1 MIVAGIDFGNRR
13 IGLAISNPD
22 QLSAYPVET
31 IERGRSLA
39 VDLETLRARLTA
51 LEVRRVIVGLPLNMD
66 GTVGPQARAAQLFAR
81 RLEEATGIPV
91 ELCDERLSSF
101 EAEERLKGIPVR
113 RKRRKLAIDAV
124 AASVILETWLRSQKP
139 RL

>member
-1 MIVAGIDFGNRR
+1 MTIAGIDFGNRR
-13 IGLAISNPD
+13 IGLAVSNPD
-22 QLSAYPVET
+22 QFSAYPVET
-31 IERGRSLA
+31 IERGRSLEA
-39 VDLETLRARLTA
+39 DLATLRARLTA
-51 LEVRRVIVGLPLNMD
+51 LEVRRVVVGLPLNMD
-66 GTVGPQARAAQLFAR
+66 GTVGPQARAAQLFAH

-113 RKRRKLAIDAV
+113 RNRRKLAIDAV

-139 RL
+139 

>member
-1 MIVAGIDFGNRR
+1 MRIAGVDFGNRR
-13 IGLAISNPD
+13 IGLAVSNPD

-31 IERGRSLA
+31 IERGRSLEA
-39 VDLETLRARLTA
+39 DLATLRARLTA
-51 LEVRRVIVGLPLNMD
+51 LEARRVVVGLPLNMD
-66 GTVGPQARAAQLFAR
+66 GTVGPQARAAQVFAH

-101 EAEERLKGIPVR
+101 EAEERLKGLRVR
-113 RKRRKLAIDAV
+113 GNRRKLAIDAV

-139 RL
+139 

>member
-1 MIVAGIDFGNRR
+1 MVIAGIDFGNRR
-13 IGLAISNPD
+13 IGLAVSNPD

-31 IERGRSLA
+31 IERSRSLA
-39 VDLETLRARLTA
+39 ADLATLRVRLTA
-51 LEVRRVIVGLPLNMD
+51 LEVRRIVVGLPLNMD
-66 GTVGPQARAAQLFAR
+66 GTVGPQARAAQVFAR

-101 EAEERLKGIPVR
+101 EAEERLRGIPVR
-113 RKRRKLAIDAV
+113 RNRRKLAIDAV

-139 RL
+139 

>member
-1 MIVAGIDFGNRR
+1 MSVAGIDLGKRR
-13 IGLAISNPD
+13 IGLAVSNPD

-66 GTVGPQARAAQLFAR
+66 GTVGPQARAAQVFAR

-113 RKRRKLAIDAV
+113 RNRRKLAIDAI
-124 AASVILETWLRSQKP
+124 AASVILETWLRSQRP
-139 RL
+139 

>member
-1 MIVAGIDFGNRR
+1 MVVAGIDFGNRR
-13 IGLAISNPD
+13 IGLAVSNPD

-39 VDLETLRARLTA
+39 ADLATLRVRLTA
-51 LEVRRVIVGLPLNMD
+51 LEVRRVVVGLPLNID
-66 GTVGPQARAAQLFAR
+66 GTVGPQARAAQVFAR

-113 RKRRKLAIDAV
+113 RNRRKLAIDAV

-139 RL
+139 

>member
-1 MIVAGIDFGNRR
+1 MLVAGIDFGNRR
-13 IGLAISNPD
+13 IGLALSHPD

-39 VDLETLRARLTA
+39 IDLATLRTRLTA
-51 LEVRRVIVGLPLNMD
+51 LEVRRVVVGLPLNMD
-66 GTVGPQARAAQLFAR
+66 GTVGPQARAAQVFAR

-101 EAEERLKGIPVR
+101 EAEERMKGLPVR
-113 RKRRKLAIDAV
+113 SNRRKLAIDAV

-139 RL
+139 

>member
-13 IGLAISNPD
+13 IGLAVSNPD
-22 QLSAYPVET
+22 QIGAYPVAT
-31 IERGRSLA
+31 IERGRSLRA
-39 VDLETLRARLTA
+39 DLVTLRARLTA
-51 LEVRRVIVGLPLNMD
+51 LEVRRVVVGLPLNMD
-66 GTVGPQARAAQLFAR
+66 GTVGPQARAAQVFAR

-113 RKRRKLAIDAV
+113 GNRRKLAIDAV
-124 AASVILETWLRSQKP
+124 AASVILESWLRSQKP
-139 RL
+139 

>member
-1 MIVAGIDFGNRR
+1 MTIAGIDFGNRR
-13 IGLAISNPD
+13 IGLAVSNSD

-31 IERGRSLA
+31 IERGRSLEA
-39 VDLETLRARLTA
+39 DLAILRTRLTA
-51 LEVRRVIVGLPLNMD
+51 LEVRRVVVGLPLNMD
-66 GTVGPQARAAQLFAR
+66 GTVGPQARAAQVFAH

-113 RKRRKLAIDAV
+113 GNRRKLAIDAV

-139 RL
+139 

>member
-1 MIVAGIDFGNRR
+1 MIIAGIDFGNRR
-13 IGLAISNPD
+13 IGLAVSNPD
-22 QLSAYPVET
+22 QVSAYPVET

-39 VDLETLRARLTA
+39 ADLETLRTRLTA
-51 LEVRRVIVGLPLNMD
+51 LEVRRVVVGLPLNMD
-66 GTVGPQARAAQLFAR
+66 GTVGPQARAAQVFAR

-101 EAEERLKGIPVR
+101 EAEERLKALPVR
-113 RKRRKLAIDAV
+113 RNRRKLAIDAV

-139 RL
+139 

>member
-1 MIVAGIDFGNRR
+1 MVVAGIDFGNRR

-39 VDLETLRARLTA
+39 ADLATLRARLTA
-51 LEVRRVIVGLPLNMD
+51 LEVRRVVVGLPLNMD
-66 GTVGPQARAAQLFAR
+66 GTVGPQARAAQVFAR

-113 RKRRKLAIDAV
+113 RNRRKLAIDAV

-139 RL
+139 

>member
-1 MIVAGIDFGNRR
+1 MTIAGIDFGNRR
-13 IGLAISNPD
+13 IGLAVSNPD
-22 QLSAYPVET
+22 QFSAYPVET
-31 IERGRSLA
+31 IERGRSLEA
-39 VDLETLRARLTA
+39 DLATLRARLTA
-51 LEVRRVIVGLPLNMD
+51 LEVRRVVVGLPLNMD
-66 GTVGPQARAAQLFAR
+66 GTVGPQARAAQVFAH

-113 RKRRKLAIDAV
+113 RNRRKLAIDAV

-139 RL
+139 

>member
-1 MIVAGIDFGNRR
+1 MVVAGIDFGNRR
-13 IGLAISNPD
+13 IGLAVSNPD

-39 VDLETLRARLTA
+39 ADLATLRARLTA
-51 LEVRRVIVGLPLNMD
+51 LEVRRVVVGLPLNMD
-66 GTVGPQARAAQLFAR
+66 GTVGPQARAAQVFAR

-113 RKRRKLAIDAV
+113 RNRRKLAIDAV

-139 RL
+139 

>member
-1 MIVAGIDFGNRR
+1 MVVAGIDFGNRR
-13 IGLAISNPD
+13 IGLAVSNSD

-39 VDLETLRARLTA
+39 ADLATLRARLTA
-51 LEVRRVIVGLPLNMD
+51 LEVRRIVVGLPLNMD
-66 GTVGPQARAAQLFAR
+66 GTAGPQARAAQVFAR

-113 RKRRKLAIDAV
+113 RNRRKLAIDAV
-124 AASVILETWLRSQKP
+124 AASVILETWLRSQK
-139 RL
+139 L

>member
-13 IGLAISNPD
+13 IGLAVSNPD
-22 QLSAYPVET
+22 QLSAYPVEA
-31 IERGRSLA
+31 IERGRSLRA
-39 VDLETLRARLTA
+39 DLETLRSRLAA
-51 LEVRRVIVGLPLNMD
+51 LEVRRIVVGLPLNMD
-66 GTVGPQARAAQLFAR
+66 GTVGPRARAAQAFAR

-113 RKRRKLAIDAV
+113 GNRRKLAIDAV

-139 RL
+139 

>member
-1 MIVAGIDFGNRR
+1 MIVAGIDFGKRR
-13 IGLAISNPD
+13 IGLAVSNLD

-39 VDLETLRARLTA
+39 ADLETLRVRLTA
-51 LEVRRVIVGLPLNMD
+51 LEVRRVVVGLPLNMD

-101 EAEERLKGIPVR
+101 EAEERLKALPVR
-113 RKRRKLAIDAV
+113 RNRRKLAIDAV

-139 RL
+139 

>member
-1 MIVAGIDFGNRR
+1 MIIAGIDFGNRR

-31 IERGRSLA
+31 IERGRSLEA
-39 VDLETLRARLTA
+39 DLATLRARLTA
-51 LEVRRVIVGLPLNMD
+51 LEVRRVVVGLPLNMD
-66 GTVGPQARAAQLFAR
+66 GTVGPQARAAQVFAH

-113 RKRRKLAIDAV
+113 RNRRKLAIDAV
-124 AASVILETWLRSQKP
+124 AASVILESWLRSQKP
-139 RL
+139 

>member
-1 MIVAGIDFGNRR
+1 MVVAGIDFGNRR
-13 IGLAISNPD
+13 IGLAVSSPD

-31 IERGRSLA
+31 IERSRSLA
-39 VDLETLRARLTA
+39 ADLATLRVRLTA
-51 LEVRRVIVGLPLNMD
+51 LEVRRIVVGLPLNMD
-66 GTVGPQARAAQLFAR
+66 GTVGPQARAAQVFAR

-113 RKRRKLAIDAV
+113 RNRRKLAIDAV
-124 AASVILETWLRSQKP
+124 AASVILETWLRSQK
-139 RL
+139 L

>member
-1 MIVAGIDFGNRR
+1 MVIAGIDFGNRR
-13 IGLAISNPD
+13 IGLAVSNPD

-31 IERGRSLA
+31 IERSRSLA
-39 VDLETLRARLTA
+39 ADLATLRARLTA
-51 LEVRRVIVGLPLNMD
+51 LEVRRIVVGLPLNMD
-66 GTVGPQARAAQLFAR
+66 GTIGPQARAAQVFAR

-113 RKRRKLAIDAV
+113 RNRRKLAIDAV

-139 RL
+139 

>member
-1 MIVAGIDFGNRR
+1 MTIAGIDFGNRR

-31 IERGRSLA
+31 IERGRSLEA
-39 VDLETLRARLTA
+39 DLATLRARLTA
-51 LEVRRVIVGLPLNMD
+51 LEVRRVVVGLPLNMD
-66 GTVGPQARAAQLFAR
+66 GTVGPQARAAQVFAH

-101 EAEERLKGIPVR
+101 EAEERLKGLPVR
-113 RKRRKLAIDAV
+113 RNRRKLAIDAV
-124 AASVILETWLRSQKP
+124 AASVILESWLRSQKP
-139 RL
+139 

>member
-1 MIVAGIDFGNRR
+1 MLVAGIDFGNRR
-13 IGLAISNPD
+13 IGLALSHPD

-39 VDLETLRARLTA
+39 IDLATLRTRLTA
-51 LEVRRVIVGLPLNMD
+51 LEVRRVVVGLPLNMD
-66 GTVGPQARAAQLFAR
+66 GTVGPQARAAQVFAR

-101 EAEERLKGIPVR
+101 EAEERMKGLPVR
-113 RKRRKLAIDAV
+113 GNRRKLAIDAV

-139 RL
+139 

>member
-13 IGLAISNPD
+13 IGLAVSSPD
-22 QLSAYPVET
+22 QLSAYPVEA
-31 IERGRSLA
+31 IERRSLA

-51 LEVRRVIVGLPLNMD
+51 LEVERVVVGLPLNMD
-66 GTVGPQARAAQLFAR
+66 GTVGTQARAAQVFAR

-113 RKRRKLAIDAV
+113 GNRRKLAIDAV
-124 AASVILETWLRSQKP
+124 AASVILESWLRSQKP
-139 RL
+139 

>member
-31 IERGRSLA
+31 IERGRSLRA
-39 VDLETLRARLTA
+39 DLETLRARLMA
-51 LEVRRVIVGLPLNMD
+51 LEVRRVVVGLPLNMD
-66 GTVGPQARAAQLFAR
+66 GTVGPQARAAQLFAH

-113 RKRRKLAIDAV
+113 RNRRKLAIDAV

-139 RL
+139 

>member
-1 MIVAGIDFGNRR
+1 MTIAGIDFGNRR

-31 IERGRSLA
+31 IERGRSLEA
-39 VDLETLRARLTA
+39 DLATLRARLTA
-51 LEVRRVIVGLPLNMD
+51 LEVRRVVVGLPLNMD
-66 GTVGPQARAAQLFAR
+66 GTVGPQARAAQVFAH

-113 RKRRKLAIDAV
+113 RNRRKLAIDAV
-124 AASVILETWLRSQKP
+124 AASVILESWLRSQKP
-139 RL
+139 

>member
-1 MIVAGIDFGNRR
+1 MVVAGIDFGNRR
-13 IGLAISNPD
+13 IGLAVSNSD

-31 IERGRSLA
+31 IERSRSLA
-39 VDLETLRARLTA
+39 ADLATLRARLTA
-51 LEVRRVIVGLPLNMD
+51 LEVRRIVVGLPLNMD
-66 GTVGPQARAAQLFAR
+66 GTVGPQARAAQVFAR

-113 RKRRKLAIDAV
+113 RNRRKLAIDAV

-139 RL
+139 

>member
-1 MIVAGIDFGNRR
+1 MVVAGIDFGNRR
-13 IGLAISNPD
+13 IGLAVSNPD

-31 IERGRSLA
+31 IERSRSLA
-39 VDLETLRARLTA
+39 ADLATLRVRLTA
-51 LEVRRVIVGLPLNMD
+51 LEVRRIVVGLPLNMD
-66 GTVGPQARAAQLFAR
+66 GTVGPQARAAQVFAR

-113 RKRRKLAIDAV
+113 RNRRKLAIDAV

-139 RL
+139 

>member
-13 IGLAISNPD
+13 IGLAVSNPD

-31 IERGRSLA
+31 IERSRSLA
-39 VDLETLRARLTA
+39 ADLATLRARLTA
-51 LEVRRVIVGLPLNMD
+51 LEVRRVVVGLPLNMD
-66 GTVGPQARAAQLFAR
+66 GTVGPQARAAQVFAR

-113 RKRRKLAIDAV
+113 RNRRRLAIDAV
-124 AASVILETWLRSQKP
+124 AASVILETWLRSRKP
-139 RL
+139 

>member
-13 IGLAISNPD
+13 IGLAVSNPD

-39 VDLETLRARLTA
+39 ADLAALLARLTA
-51 LEVRRVIVGLPLNMD
+51 LEVRRIVVGLPLNMD
-66 GTVGPQARAAQLFAR
+66 GTVGPRARAAQVFAR

-101 EAEERLKGIPVR
+101 EAEERLKGLPVR
-113 RKRRKLAIDAV
+113 RNRRKLAIDAV

-139 RL
+139 

>member
-1 MIVAGIDFGNRR
+1 MVIVGIDFGNRR
-13 IGLAISNPD
+13 IGLAVSNSD

-39 VDLETLRARLTA
+39 ADLATLRARLTA
-51 LEVRRVIVGLPLNMD
+51 LEVRRVVVGLPLNMD
-66 GTVGPQARAAQLFAR
+66 GTIGPQARAVQAFAR

-113 RKRRKLAIDAV
+113 RNRRKLAIDAV
-124 AASVILETWLRSQKP
+124 AASVILESWLRSQKP
-139 RL
+139 

>member
-13 IGLAISNPD
+13 IGLAVSNPD

-31 IERGRSLA
+31 IVRGRSLA
-39 VDLETLRARLTA
+39 IDLATLRTRLQA
-51 LEVRRVIVGLPLNMD
+51 LEVRRIVVGLPLNMD
-66 GTVGPQARAAQLFAR
+66 GTVGPQARAAQVFAR
-81 RLEEATGIPV
+81 RLEDATGIPV

-101 EAEERLKGIPVR
+101 EAEERLKGLPVR
-113 RKRRKLAIDAV
+113 RNRRKLAIDAV

-139 RL
+139 

>member
-13 IGLAISNPD
+13 IGLAVSNPD

-39 VDLETLRARLTA
+39 ADLATLRVRLTA
-51 LEVRRVIVGLPLNMD
+51 LEVRRIVVGLPLNMD
-66 GTVGPQARAAQLFAR
+66 GTVGPQARAAQVFAR

-101 EAEERLKGIPVR
+101 EAEERLKAIPVR
-113 RKRRKLAIDAV
+113 RSRRKLAIDAI
-124 AASVILETWLRSQKP
+124 AASVILETWLNSQKP
-139 RL
+139 

>member
-1 MIVAGIDFGNRR
+1 MVIAGIDFGNRR
-13 IGLAISNPD
+13 IGLAVSNPD

-31 IERGRSLA
+31 IERSRSLA
-39 VDLETLRARLTA
+39 ADLATLRARLTA
-51 LEVRRVIVGLPLNMD
+51 LEVRRIVVGLPLNMD
-66 GTVGPQARAAQLFAR
+66 GTVGPQARAAQVFAR

-113 RKRRKLAIDAV
+113 RNRRKLAIDAV

-139 RL
+139 

>member
-1 MIVAGIDFGNRR
+1 MIIAGIDFGNRR

-31 IERGRSLA
+31 IERGRSLEA
-39 VDLETLRARLTA
+39 DLATLRARLTA
-51 LEVRRVIVGLPLNMD
+51 LEVRRVVVGLPLNMD
-66 GTVGPQARAAQLFAR
+66 GTVGPQARAAQVFAH

-101 EAEERLKGIPVR
+101 EAEERLKGLPVR
-113 RKRRKLAIDAV
+113 RNRRKLAIDAV
-124 AASVILETWLRSQKP
+124 AASVILESWLRSQKP
-139 RL
+139 